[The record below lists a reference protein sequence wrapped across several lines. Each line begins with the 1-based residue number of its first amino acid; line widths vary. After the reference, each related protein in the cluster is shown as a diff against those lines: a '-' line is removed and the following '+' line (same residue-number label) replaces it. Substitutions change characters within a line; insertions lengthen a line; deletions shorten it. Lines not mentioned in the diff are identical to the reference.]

1 MVERTKGLGRG
12 SVKYISRWYIKN
24 EDNYF
29 LMKSLLVVLSQFWK
43 IAGLLDFAPSIS
55 RLPDGVVFLLAKHE

>member
-29 LMKSLLVVLSQFWK
+29 LMKSLLVVLSQF
-43 IAGLLDFAPSIS
+43 
-55 RLPDGVVFLLAKHE
+55 